1 MQGTEG
7 NTSITTISPALIS
20 ALRRVLRPLVKLM
33 LAKGITYTYLI
44 DIIKQVFVEVA
55 DKGFKTNGE
64 PSTDSYLSLI
74 TGVHR
79 KDIKRLR
86 PGIDL
91 NTETIPETVSLGT
104 RLVSLWTN
112 EARYLDENNR
122 PKPLPR
128 YIRENKE
135 LSFEGLVNSVS
146 RDIRS
151 RVVLDEWLRLGVA
164 HFDDQQHVCLNVDA
178 FVPAE
183 GFDEKA
189 YYFGHNLSDHT
200 AAAANNLLGE
210 NQAFLERCV
219 HYDELSEDSIKIL
232 AKQSELLGMRS
243 LHEVNKKAMELKQND
258 AMVSGPRHRMTL
270 GLYFFN
276 EPIEPQMPVVTDTNT
291 SGDEMIVKKAI
302 TDK

>member
-151 RVVLDEWLRLGVA
+151 RVVLDEG
-164 HFDDQQHVCLNVDA
+164 
-178 FVPAE
+178 
-183 GFDEKA
+183 
-189 YYFGHNLSDHT
+189 
-200 AAAANNLLGE
+200 
-210 NQAFLERCV
+210 CV
-219 HYDELSEDSIKIL
+219 LASLIL
-232 AKQSELLGMRS
+232 
-243 LHEVNKKAMELKQND
+243 
-258 AMVSGPRHRMTL
+258 MTSST
-270 GLYFFN
+270 Y
-276 EPIEPQMPVVTDTNT
+276 
-291 SGDEMIVKKAI
+291 A
-302 TDK
+302 